1 MENYDTDSHF
11 RDLQVYGYREF
22 KNATLLLIAENSPE
36 GNVTDLNIKPA
47 LVTPEFGDKFVDK
60 MKDSNKN
67 ILFTGK
73 TVFANSN
80 QIDFAT
86 VAEKDIR
93 PLEESYGEM
102 SGFAKQSG
110 FKSSK
115 DDSLAYYRFADA
127 ASSEHLL
134 DATEDFVSIVG
145 EKEFHV
151 VGKGDDRKALY
162 YDKSSKM
169 VNIASVND
177 LDEIYNLGLTEFL
190 DDYDKQHPESVTDLT
205 YADLHLDANGALN
218 TNTIYKDNTKD
229 GKEYAMLNS
238 GILDSRGNDM
248 HVMSTILDDAKA
260 RTAQMKTAEIE
271 KRRVQDLSRTISVF
285 DLELD

>member
-1 MENYDTDSHF
+1 MEKYDGSNKF

-47 LVTPEFGDKFVDK
+47 LVKPELGDKFVDK
-60 MKDSNKN
+60 MKESKKN

-102 SGFAKQSG
+102 SRFEEQSG

-115 DDSLAYYRFADA
+115 DDSLEYYGFADA
-127 ASSEHLL
+127 VASEHLL
-134 DATEDFVSIVG
+134 DATQDFVSIVG
-145 EKEFHV
+145 KSEFNV
-151 VGKGDDRKALY
+151 VGRGDDRKALY

-169 VNIASVND
+169 LNIASVND
-177 LDEIYNLGLTEFL
+177 LDETHNLGLNQFL
-190 DDYDKQHPESVTDLT
+190 DGYDSRYPELAKETT
-205 YADLHLDANGALN
+205 FTDLHLNSDGTLN
-218 TNTIYKDNTKD
+218 TNMAFKNSNKN

-238 GILDSRGNDM
+238 RILDSKGNDM

-260 RTAQMKTAEIE
+260 RTAQMKTAEAE
-271 KRRVQDLSRTISVF
+271 KLRIQEISKPVSVF
-285 DLELD
+285 DLDLD